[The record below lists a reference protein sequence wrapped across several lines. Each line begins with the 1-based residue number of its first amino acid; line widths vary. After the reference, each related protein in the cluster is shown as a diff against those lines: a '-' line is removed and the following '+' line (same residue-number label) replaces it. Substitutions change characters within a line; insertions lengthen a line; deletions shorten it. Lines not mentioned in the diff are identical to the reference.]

1 MYCKHCGKVIAD
13 DSKFCQHCGGR
24 IDTLILDSKE
34 EASIEK
40 PAEED
45 NTTPQIVIKT
55 NDDSAIQVELTK
67 KSTDNSSTI
76 ANEIVGNL
84 KMVGI
89 AAALFAIYMIGFMLI
104 HQKDITHYDYETHK
118 SYFGESCYD
127 PNVLSG
133 NWEFHWEK
141 HYYEILYF
149 RLNRET
155 PLHLHTMTPEQCLKD
170 AEDLEKK
177 IDKRKVEIAEKRRKQ
192 PVYKDA
198 SGKVYEDIGLSLDEI
213 FLEKTNFEE
222 EREQAKTRAARDI
235 QDWNDRINNG
245 RRWGYEDDLK
255 KNAIYAAIISLL
267 TMILGRYIIKLIKWT
282 NSHKTE

>member
-13 DSKFCQHCGGR
+13 DSKFCQHCGGS
-24 IDTLILDSKE
+24 IDTPILGSKE
-34 EASIEK
+34 ETNIEK

-55 NDDSAIQVELTK
+55 NDNSAIQVELTN

-84 KMVGI
+84 KMVGV
-89 AAALFAIYMIGFMLI
+89 AAALFTIYMIGFMLI

-127 PNVLSG
+127 PNTLSG
-133 NWEFHWEK
+133 HWEFHWET

-149 RLNRET
+149 KLHKEI
-155 PLHLHTMTPEQCLKD
+155 PLHKHIMTPEQCLKD
-170 AEDLEKK
+170 AEDLEEK
-177 IDKRKVEIAEKRRKQ
+177 INKRNAEIAEKRRKQ
-192 PVYKDA
+192 H
-198 SGKVYEDIGLSLDEI
+198 SLNVDE
-213 FLEKTNFEE
+213 LLLRNTNFEE

-235 QDWNDRINNG
+235 QDWNDTINNV
-245 RRWGYEDDLK
+245 RQQRYEDDLK

-267 TMILGRYIIKLIKWT
+267 TMILGRYIIKLIRWT

>member
-1 MYCKHCGKVIAD
+1 MYCKHCGKEIAD
-13 DSKFCQHCGGR
+13 DSKFCQYCGGR
-24 IDTLILDSKE
+24 IDTPILDFKE
-34 EASIEK
+34 EDSIEN

-104 HQKDITHYDYETHK
+104 HQKDITHYDYETRK

-127 PNVLSG
+127 SNVLSG
-133 NWEFHWEK
+133 NWKFHWEE
-141 HYYEILYF
+141 HYYDILYF
-149 RLNRET
+149 RLYREI
-155 PLHLHTMTPEQCLKD
+155 PLHLHARTPEQCLKD
-170 AEDLEKK
+170 AEYLEEK
-177 IDKRKVEIAEKRRKQ
+177 INKRRAEIAEELKREAKT
-192 PVYKDA
+192 YN
-198 SGKVYEDIGLSLDEI
+198 YNYTEDDIEFLTKAQGLFSPESAKED
-213 FLEKTNFEE
+213 
-222 EREQAKTRAARDI
+222 AKTRAARDI
-235 QDWNDRINNG
+235 QDWNDTINNG
-245 RRWGYEDDLK
+245 RQWGYEDDLK

-267 TMILGRYIIKLIKWT
+267 TMILGRYIIKLIKWVDS
-282 NSHKTE
+282 NKTTK

>member
-24 IDTLILDSKE
+24 IDTPILDSKE

-127 PNVLSG
+127 PNTLSG
-133 NWEFHWEK
+133 NWKFHWEE
-141 HYYEILYF
+141 HYYENLYF
-149 RLNRET
+149 W
-155 PLHLHTMTPEQCLKD
+155 LHNEIPFHLQASSPEQCLKD
-170 AEDLEKK
+170 AEYLEEE
-177 IDKRKVEIAEKRRKQ
+177 INKRKAALAEKRRKQ
-192 PVYKDA
+192 PYIKGAD
-198 SGKVYEDIGLSLDEI
+198 GKLYEIGDPV
-213 FLEKTNFEE
+213 LESINFER
-222 EREQAKTRAARDI
+222 ERERAKAEAIKDI
-235 QDWNDRINNG
+235 QDWNNTINSR
-245 RRWGYEDDLK
+245 RRWGYEEDLK

-267 TMILGRYIIKLIKWT
+267 TMILGRYIIKLIRWT

>member
-13 DSKFCQHCGGR
+13 DSKFCQHCGGS
-24 IDTLILDSKE
+24 IDTPILGSKE
-34 EASIEK
+34 ETNIEK

-45 NTTPQIVIKT
+45 NTTPKIVIKT
-55 NDDSAIQVELTK
+55 NDDSAIQVELTN

-89 AAALFAIYMIGFMLI
+89 ATALFAIYMIGFILI
-104 HQKDITHYDYETHK
+104 HQEDITHYDYETHK

-127 PNVLSG
+127 PNTLSG

-141 HYYEILYF
+141 HYYDILYF
-149 RLNRET
+149 SLYRET
-155 PLHLHTMTPEQCLKD
+155 PLHLHAMTPEQCLKD
-170 AEDLEKK
+170 AEDLEEK
-177 IDKRKVEIAEKRRKQ
+177 INKRKTEIAEELKRK
-192 PVYKDA
+192 
-198 SGKVYEDIGLSLDEI
+198 
-213 FLEKTNFEE
+213 
-222 EREQAKTRAARDI
+222 AKTYNYTEDDIEFLTRAHGGPISLESAKEHAKTKAAEEI
-235 QDWNDRINNG
+235 QDWNNTINYG
-245 RRWGYEDDLK
+245 RQRGYEDDLK